1 MSWLSNLFSKTT
13 VIKLEQAQE
22 AVVTAMPSFQCAV
35 AVNEEPESEDNADAD
50 SNENSSRQRRYFV
63 KTGTYVDNEEER
75 AAARK
80 ADSSAEE
87 IRDRQP
93 VDLKTLFPKL
103 SLR

>member
-13 VIKLEQAQE
+13 VTKLEQAQE

-50 SNENSSRQRRYFV
+50 SNENSNDNSAKQRRYFV

-80 ADSSAEE
+80 AATPAEE

-93 VDLKTLFPKL
+93 VDLKTLF
-103 SLR
+103 